1 MTSPN
6 INSLSCKTENEQ
18 SAKLPWHM
26 GRFEPIKKCIECKC
40 VIIPSR
46 INLHC
51 FDISRLSIFIEF
63 LFHAPCHI
71 APAKQNIFYTR
82 TLMHVL
88 YYLLIKKQLLTMAML
103 QGLYHHI
110 LLCSRHLLVDVGY

>member
-1 MTSPN
+1 
-6 INSLSCKTENEQ
+6 
-18 SAKLPWHM
+18 M
-26 GRFEPIKKCIECKC
+26 GRFELIKKRIECKC

-71 APAKQNIFYTR
+71 APAKQNIFYIR
-82 TLMHVL
+82 TCMHVL
-88 YYLLIKKQLLTMAML
+88 YLSIKKQLLTMAML
-103 QGLYHHI
+103 QGLYHI
-110 LLCSRHLLVDVGY
+110 ITFYSARVTCWLMSVIEYTKTTITVTITSKNINKK